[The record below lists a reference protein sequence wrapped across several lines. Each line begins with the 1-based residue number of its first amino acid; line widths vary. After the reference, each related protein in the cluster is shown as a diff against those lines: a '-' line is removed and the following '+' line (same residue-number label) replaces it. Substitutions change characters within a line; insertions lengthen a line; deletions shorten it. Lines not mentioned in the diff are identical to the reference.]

1 MRQPLARE
9 SDLIPP
15 RPDPETRDEAK
26 MPRKVI
32 LYSANGD
39 PQKIREMLE
48 EQGIDYEYVD
58 VSG

>member
-1 MRQPLARE
+1 
-9 SDLIPP
+9 
-15 RPDPETRDEAK
+15 

-58 VSG
+58 VSDESGN

>member
-1 MRQPLARE
+1 
-9 SDLIPP
+9 
-15 RPDPETRDEAK
+15 

-58 VSG
+58 VSDDPQTKEVEPPSNDTPSGTSTSNDE

>member
-1 MRQPLARE
+1 
-9 SDLIPP
+9 
-15 RPDPETRDEAK
+15 
-26 MPRKVI
+26 MPKKVI

-58 VSG
+58 VSGSSEANEEEPQSNDASLGTSTSNDE

>member
-1 MRQPLARE
+1 
-9 SDLIPP
+9 
-15 RPDPETRDEAK
+15 

-39 PQKIREMLE
+39 PQKIRELLE

-58 VSG
+58 VSGSSETDEVEPQSNDAASGTSTSNDE

>member
-1 MRQPLARE
+1 
-9 SDLIPP
+9 
-15 RPDPETRDEAK
+15 

-48 EQGIDYEYVD
+48 EQGIEYEYVD
-58 VSG
+58 VSDDPETKEAEPQSNDAPSGTSTSNDE